1 MFMEHTDKIRFTR
14 EDSALLEK
22 YFDMVGQRP
31 VKVDLI
37 LGGRSGHALANGVIF
52 LFPGVDLSRAT
63 SEGIYADFIS
73 MFDPEDMGTLIF
85 CQDEREYM
93 RIPADMLAESTTS
106 TPSGIGSTMAPRTSE
121 LGSRC

>member
-37 LGGRSGHALANGVIF
+37 LGGRSGH
-52 LFPGVDLSRAT
+52 LS
-63 SEGIYADFIS
+63 
-73 MFDPEDMGTLIF
+73 LIH
-85 CQDEREYM
+85 
-93 RIPADMLAESTTS
+93 I
-106 TPSGIGSTMAPRTSE
+106 
-121 LGSRC
+121 

>member
-73 MFDPEDMGTLIF
+73 MFNLQPLLH
-85 CQDEREYM
+85 QR
-93 RIPADMLAESTTS
+93 LAVL
-106 TPSGIGSTMAPRTSE
+106 RE
-121 LGSRC
+121 LGSRG

>member
-14 EDSALLEK
+14 EASALLEK

-93 RIPADMLAESTTS
+93 SVIDTGRYAGRIYNLYS
-106 TPSGIGSTMAPRTSE
+106 
-121 LGSRC
+121 LGDWQYYGPENIRVG